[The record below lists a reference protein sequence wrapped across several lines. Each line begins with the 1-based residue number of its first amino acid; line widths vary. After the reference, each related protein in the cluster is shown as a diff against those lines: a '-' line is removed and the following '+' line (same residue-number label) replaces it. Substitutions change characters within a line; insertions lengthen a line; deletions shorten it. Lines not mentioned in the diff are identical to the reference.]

1 VRVSSGATVN
11 WEWAGGSHSVVS
23 TAESAAD
30 SDSGDPTS
38 DTDTTFSQTFD
49 NTGVQRYYCEV
60 HRSGGM
66 LGAAVVV

>member
-1 VRVSSGATVN
+1 MN

-60 HRSGGM
+60 HRSSGM
-66 LGAAVVV
+66 LGAIEVV